1 MQEKNLTMQ
10 ELENQMEAYIQKM
23 GAELE
28 NELFFRRSMQNMNKD
43 IISV

>member
-10 ELENQMEAYIQKM
+10 ELENQMEEYIQKM

-28 NELFFRRSMQNMNKD
+28 SELFFRRSMQNTSND